1 MEEQKMKLASTLH
14 YFFIAILVAFFSFAT
29 FTVAEARTKTITF
42 QWEQE
47 ISPDFAGW
55 NLYAKQGSTGG
66 GVLTEYTK
74 IATIDYD
81 GNELLTYEG
90 STVLD
95 SPDNQEIEWFFVL
108 TAFDTDGNES
118 GASNEVSDVID
129 FLAPGSPIFFRVKIN
144 P

>member
-1 MEEQKMKLASTLH
+1 MKLASKLH
-14 YFFIAILVAFFSFAT
+14 YFIVILVAFMVLT
-29 FTVAEARTKTITF
+29 TVNVVESRTKTITF
-42 QWEQE
+42 EWEQE
-47 ISPDFAGW
+47 ISNDFAGW
-55 NLYAKQGSTGG
+55 YLYAKQGSTGG
-66 GVLTEYTK
+66 GVLSEYNR

-95 SPDNQEIEWFFVL
+95 SPDNQEVEYFFVL

-118 GASNEVSDVID
+118 TASNEVSDIID
-129 FLAPGSPIFFRVKIN
+129 FLAPQNPLFFRVKIS